1 MKNKVQKNPYPLLG
15 KLSPSTNEPKGTDIK
30 SLQISFVNHL
40 EFSLAKDKYSATQ
53 RDFLKS
59 MILTVRDR
67 LIERWI
73 ETQQTYYHT
82 NAKRIYYISME
93 FMIGRMT
100 SNALINLDLYHKMKK
115 ALYSLGI
122 NMETIEEL
130 EYDAGL
136 GNGGLGRLAACFLD
150 SMATLELPAYGY
162 GIRYEYGIFTQK
174 IKDGYQIET
183 PEGWLRYGN
192 PWEIERPE
200 YIYLVH
206 YYGKINQ
213 YTDKKGN
220 IKNEWIDTENI
231 VAMAHDTPIPGYHN
245 NTVNNLRLWSAKAT
259 REFNLEYF
267 NHGDYE
273 KAVLEK
279 IESETL
285 SKVLYPRDDTFKG
298 KELRLK
304 QEYFLVSASLQD
316 IVRRYKKTYPDN
328 FKQFPEKVAVQLN
341 DTHPSLAIPEL
352 MRILMDSEKLS
363 WDQAWEITVNTF
375 GFTNH
380 TLLPEALEKWP
391 VSLLE
396 YLLPRHLQI
405 IYEINRRLLRALEQ
419 KYPRDTSRTKR
430 MSLIEEGD
438 EKRIN
443 MAYLCIVG
451 SHSINGVAQL
461 HSKLVKDVVFKDFY
475 DLYPGKFNNKTNG
488 ISQRTWLKVCNPGL
502 AKLIAEKI
510 GDDWIT
516 DLTKLKKLESYADNK
531 LFQKKWQQVKL
542 ENKKQLA
549 ACIKLLLHLDINI
562 DSLFD
567 CQTKRIHEYKRQLLN
582 VLHVI
587 TLYNKLKSKPDLNV
601 VPRTVIFSGKAAPA
615 YTVAKLIIKL
625 INSIADVINHD
636 STINNKLKI
645 VFIPNYSV
653 SSAQK
658 IIPAADLSEQISTAG
673 MEASGTGNM
682 KYALNGA
689 LTIGT
694 LDGSNI
700 EIINEVGCENIFTF
714 GLSAKEVMKLRKSGY
729 NPLDYYGKNPQLKQ
743 VVDMIADGYFSKN
756 ERDLFKPLVHSLLNE
771 GDYYM
776 LLADYHEYIEC
787 QKRISKVYQ
796 DQTAWTRMSIINVAN
811 MGIFSSDRT
820 IQEYV
825 REIWQVKP
833 IKILSP

>member
-1 MKNKVQKNPYPLLG
+1 MKTRGKNNPNPVLG
-15 KLSPSTNEPKGTDIK
+15 KLSPSTNEPKGVDIK
-30 SLQISFVNHL
+30 SLQTSFVNHL

-59 MILTVRDR
+59 LVLTVRDR

-73 ETQQTYYHT
+73 ETQQTYYKVD
-82 NAKRIYYISME
+82 AKRIYYISME
-93 FMIGRMT
+93 YMIGKMT
-100 SNALINLDLYHKMKK
+100 GNTLINLDLYDNMKR
-115 ALYSLGI
+115 ALFQLGI
-122 NMETIEEL
+122 NMEDIEEL

-150 SMATLELPAYGY
+150 SMATLQLPAYGY

-174 IKDGYQIET
+174 IIDGFQIET

-200 YIYLVH
+200 FIYLVKF
-206 YYGKINQ
+206 YGKVKTHKEKEGRQ
-213 YTDKKGN
+213 R
-220 IKNEWIDTENI
+220 NEWVDTENI
-231 VAMAHDTPIPGYHN
+231 VAMAHDTPIPGYHK

-316 IVRRYKKTYPDN
+316 IVRRYKKIHADK
-328 FKQFPEKVAVQLN
+328 FKKFADKVAIQLN

-352 MRILMDSEKLS
+352 MRILIDQEKIS
-363 WDQAWEITVNTF
+363 WEAAWEITVKTF

-405 IYEINRRLLRALEQ
+405 IYEINQRFLQLVGQ
-419 KYPRDTSRTKR
+419 KYPKDMDRLKR

-438 EKRIN
+438 EKRVN
-443 MAYLCIVG
+443 MAHLSIIG
-451 SHSINGVAQL
+451 SHSVNGVAEL
-461 HSKLVKDVVFKDFY
+461 HSRLVKEVMFKDFHE
-475 DLYPGKFNNKTNG
+475 LYPGKFNNKTNG

-502 AKLIAEKI
+502 SKLISEKI
-510 GDDWIT
+510 GDGWIT
-516 DLTKLKKLESYADNK
+516 DLRELKKLEPYINDK
-531 LFQKKWQQVKL
+531 TVQKKWRQVKL
-542 ENKKQLA
+542 ENKKNLA
-549 ACIKLLLHLDINI
+549 ECIKKKHHIEIDIH
-562 DSLFD
+562 SLFD

-582 VLHVI
+582 VFHVI
-587 TLYNKLKSKPDLNV
+587 TLYNKLKSNPELDI
-601 VPRTVIFSGKAAPA
+601 VPRTVIFSGKSAPG
-615 YTVAKLIIKL
+615 YTNAKLIIKL
-625 INSIADVINHD
+625 INAVAD
-636 STINNKLKI
+636 TINQDTSIDNKLKVI
-645 VFIPNYSV
+645 FIPNYSV
-653 SSAQK
+653 SIAQK

-700 EIINEVGCENIFTF
+700 EIINEVGNENIFTF
-714 GLSAKEVMKLRKSGY
+714 GLTEKEVMNLRKLGN
-729 NPLDYYGKNPQLKQ
+729 NPLDYYHKDSELKQ
-743 VVDMIADGYFSKN
+743 VLDMITNGYFSVN
-756 ERDLFKPLVHSLLNE
+756 DRDLFKSLIYPILYQ

-776 LLADYHEYIEC
+776 LLSDYHKYIEC
-787 QKRISKVYQ
+787 QKRISRVYK
-796 DQTAWTRMSIINVAN
+796 DQTAWTKMSIINVAN
-811 MGIFSSDRT
+811 MGVFSSDRT
-820 IQEYV
+820 IQEYAK
-825 REIWQVKP
+825 EIWDVKSVK
-833 IKILSP
+833 IKNP